1 MMLDK
6 NYELLAR
13 KARLIVNRVDEN
25 DKEVGQ
31 ALAFLFEMIQ
41 REDERDQRDTANG
54 KDKHGNQ

>member
-1 MMLDK
+1 MLDK

-25 DKEVGQ
+25 DKAVGQ

-54 KDKHGNQ
+54 KDKQ